1 MLVLSPN
8 SSSEEVGK
16 VIVSVRDTSSAII
29 ERTSVTESIEV
40 SVKQRS
46 GSKRTGRK
54 SKKASPDEPL
64 YLRSGVYNF
73 QPKWG
78 FNGEEKYIFAVPN
91 IKIPIKWD
99 RRIVFP
105 RGMLQQIYD
114 DNHPATDRMED
125 QPTLGP
131 VKPDWIPPYL
141 VEANKALQKHPI
153 FTASQQQLGRLDQ
166 LMYYLSSSPSC
177 IGTPIFLTM
186 ATIGDDLYWQL
197 VENFVYTLVKYNL
210 SNCALIVCVSDAKC
224 MRKCGD
230 YSFPCFNY
238 ISEKTSSSMSV
249 MEQIAILKLQHI
261 PKALGKGVST
271 FTDVIRCHTIPP
283 IYYSKLLLCRIIA
296 RCGCIHARL
305 RRGVLSEP

>member
-1 MLVLSPN
+1 MRDESSPHR
-8 SSSEEVGK
+8 
-16 VIVSVRDTSSAII
+16 III
-29 ERTSVTESIEV
+29 EEGSVSESIEV
-40 SVKQRS
+40 NRKQKS
-46 GSKRTGRK
+46 DSKRTGRK
-54 SKKASPDEPL
+54 TKKSAPDEPL

-78 FNGEEKYIFAVPN
+78 FNGEEKYIVAVPN

-105 RGMLQQIYD
+105 RGMLQHIYD
-114 DNHPATDRMED
+114 ENHPATDRMED
-125 QPTLGP
+125 QPSIGST
-131 VKPDWIPPYL
+131 KPDWIPPYL
-141 VEANKALQKHPI
+141 AEANKVLQEHPI
-153 FTASQQQLGRLDQ
+153 FTASQQQLGKLDE
-166 LMYYLSSSPSC
+166 LMYYLSSSDSC

-261 PKALGKGVST
+261 PKALGKGSMT
-271 FTDVIRCHTIPP
+271 KTIP
-283 IYYSKLLLCRIIA
+283 ITMLFLSFLVSRIVIVFV
-296 RCGCIHARL
+296 RCGCIHAGL